1 MSVIRTELA
10 TLERLVES
18 LLVAARAEADQ
29 LKPSLRRIDLVA
41 EAQAAVRRAQ
51 PRIELEGAECSFD
64 AVGDGVE
71 AIGDPDHLALVL
83 DNLIH
88 NSLDYSV
95 PPAHVHLRVE
105 ATSEAAVILVRDSGI
120 GIPADGHD
128 KVFERFVRLAPTLM
142 PTKAGS
148 GLGLFISRSLARG
161 MGGDLVILE
170 SEPGKGTTMAVKLP
184 LD

>member
-1 MSVIRTELA
+1 
-10 TLERLVES
+10 
-18 LLVAARAEADQ
+18 VAARAEADE
-29 LKPSLRRIDLVA
+29 LKPSVRRIDLVA

-51 PRIELEGAECSFD
+51 PRIELEGADCSFD
-64 AVGDGVE
+64 ASDERVE

-88 NSLDYSV
+88 NSLDYSLA
-95 PPAHVHLRVE
+95 PAQLNVRVE
-105 ATSEAAVILVRDSGI
+105 ASPEAAILVRDSGI
-120 GIPADGHD
+120 GIPADGRE

-170 SEPGKGTTMAVKLP
+170 SELGKGTTMAVKLP
-184 LD
+184 KPDTEVAG